1 MLYYAWGSENESL
14 SDNRLKEAIHEALAG
29 LGRRRRVLAVPPDIT
44 RLHSQAGRITEHLF
58 GYYGDALV
66 DVLPAIGTHTPM
78 TEKEIETMYGTVPKG
93 LFRVHAWRKDL
104 ETLGR
109 IPSDFIREVSEG
121 KLAYD
126 WPAQVNRLLSAGGHD
141 LIVSIGQV
149 VPHEVVGMASYT
161 KNILI
166 GVGGREAINKSHY
179 LGAVYGMERMMGR
192 ADTPVRRVLNYA
204 AKRFAGGLPIVYIH
218 TVVGR
223 DAQGGLAL
231 RGLFVGDDDEC
242 FTRAAELSLKVN
254 FTMVERPLAKV
265 VVFLDPHEFKS
276 TWLGNKAIYRTRMAI
291 ADEGELVVLAPGV
304 HTFGEDSE
312 IDRLIRRY
320 GYLTTPEILDAV
332 ERNDD
337 LKENLSAAAHLIHG
351 SSEGRFAITYCPGAL
366 SREEVERA
374 NFHYGELASTM
385 ERYRP
390 ATLRDGWNEL
400 ADGERFFYVSN
411 PAIGLWASRDRFAA

>member
-1 MLYYAWGSENESL
+1 MLSYAWSSESESL
-14 SDNRLKEAIHEALAG
+14 SDDRLQEALYEALAG
-29 LGRRRRVLAVPPDIT
+29 LGRRKRVLAIPPDIT

-58 GYYGDALV
+58 DYFGEALV
-66 DVLPAIGTHTPM
+66 DILPAIGTHTPM
-78 TEKEIETMYGTVPKG
+78 TETEIDTMYGRVPKG
-93 LFRVHAWRKDL
+93 LFRVHAWREDL

-109 IPSDFIREVSEG
+109 IPADFIREVSEG
-121 KLAYD
+121 KLSYD
-126 WPAQVNRLLSAGGHD
+126 WPAQVNRLLVAGGHD
-141 LIVSIGQV
+141 LILSIGQV

-192 ADTPVRRVLNYA
+192 ADTPVRKVLNYA
-204 AKRFAGGLPIVYIH
+204 AKQFAGGLPIVYIH

-223 DAQGGLAL
+223 DAQGRLAL

-242 FTRAAELSLKVN
+242 FTKAAELSLKVN
-254 FTMVERPLAKV
+254 FTMMEHPLAKV
-265 VVFLDPHEFKS
+265 VVFLDPHEFRS

-291 ADEGELVVLAPGV
+291 GDRGELVVLAPGV
-304 HTFGEDSE
+304 RTFGEDGE

-332 ERNDD
+332 EQNDD

-351 SSEGRFAITYCPGAL
+351 SSEERFTITYCPGGL
-366 SREEVERA
+366 SREEVEGA
-374 NFHYGELASTM
+374 NFHYGELAGMM

-390 ATLRDGWNEL
+390 QTLRDGWNEL

-411 PAIGLWASRDRFAA
+411 PAIGLWASRDRFAE